1 MQNASTESVLKKVK
15 ESLEQTARDVEVFL
29 KLFPDFTE
37 EDLDKMNFITLSLL
51 PATTQ
56 LKEICNECQK
66 NIVFRD
72 DLNPNCSQYDSLAEL
87 LCNDMTQSNKQDSK
101 EILKE
106 KLQINN
112 SMKTPTDRNLN
123 LMKNISSRLVGMG
136 SLYISKMYGPS
147 RSYEEVV
154 HGILQDVNEFV
165 SKDLQNALFL
175 SPEQIQAVNSFNFI
189 ATGFY
194 GVGKTTVLEVAIDNI
209 IEKFKLPKIIF
220 VNWDESKD
228 LKKQFEDKFK
238 NIQEAHPHLREDNCL
253 EIYTLEEICSKY
265 QVDHEFFDRYG
276 DKRPKNKVDTINE
289 LCKKLQGNLHLCVK

>member
-15 ESLEQTARDVEVFL
+15 ESLEQTARDVEVFF

-37 EDLDKMNFITLSLL
+37 EDLDKINFITLSLL

-147 RSYEEVV
+147 RSYQGAV
-154 HGILQDVNEFV
+154 HENLQEVNESV
-165 SKDLQNALFL
+165 SKDLENALYL
-175 SPEQIQAVNSFNFI
+175 SPDQVRALNSCNFVV
-189 ATGFY
+189 TGFY
-194 GVGKTTVLEVAIDNI
+194 GVGKTTVLEVAIDKI
-209 IEKFKLPKIIF
+209 MERYPCPKI
-220 VNWDESKD
+220 VVLTWDTSLE
-228 LKKQFEDKFK
+228 LKNMYNERFDKWRDS
-238 NIQEAHPHLREDNCL
+238 NQTDACL
-253 EIYTLEEICSKY
+253 DVLSLEEACTQY
-265 QVDHEFFDRYG
+265 QVKPLQHPLVAWISSMFWLDRTKI
-276 DKRPKNKVDTINE
+276 DVIND
-289 LCKKLQGNLHLCVK
+289 LCKKIQGE